1 MDFVF
6 QISPYSDPSLAQQVS
21 GALEKRTELRAR
33 AQCPKLWRV
42 TDALNRRHEGKAVS
56 NGQRI
61 RYRIYGILL
70 IVMGVIL
77 LVPGIMDPKQLV
89 VPLVAG
95 VVGILA
101 GIFTLWT
108 VSGSQVQSKRFD
120 QAAEKLLKGFEAPPE
135 AQVRFTPEGMEI
147 AGKPAAAYPE
157 VDFAAETEDLFLLT
171 WNEKVTILQK
181 KDLVGGDCPQF
192 TAFLHKQLQE
202 RGAFFTLTHR

>member
-6 QISPYSDPSLAQQVS
+6 QISPYADPALMQQVS
-21 GALEKRTELRAR
+21 RALEKRTELRSR
-33 AQCPKLWRV
+33 AQFPKLWHV
-42 TDALNRRHEGKAVS
+42 TDDLNRKHKGKTVS
-56 NGQRI
+56 NGQRV

-77 LVPGIMDPKQLV
+77 FVPGIMDPKQLL

-95 VVGILA
+95 AVGILA
-101 GIFTLWT
+101 GVFTLWA
-108 VSGSQVQSKRFD
+108 VSGSQAQSKRFD
-120 QAAEKLLKGFEAPPE
+120 QAAEKLLKGFEAPPA

-147 AGKPAAAYPE
+147 AGKPAAAYPD

-181 KDLVGGDCPQF
+181 KDLIGGDCPQF
-192 TAFLHKQLQE
+192 SAFLHKQLQE
-202 RGAFFTLTHR
+202 RGSFCCLS

>member
-42 TDALNRRHEGKAVS
+42 TDALNRRYEGKAVS

-61 RYRIYGILL
+61 RYRFYGILL

-77 LVPGIMDPKQLV
+77 LVPGIMDPKQLL

-95 VVGILA
+95 VVGVLA

-108 VSGSQVQSKRFD
+108 VGGSQVQSKRFD
-120 QAAEKLLKGFEAPPE
+120 QAAEKLLKGFEAPPA

-147 AGKPAAAYPE
+147 AGKPAAAYPD

-181 KDLVGGDCPQF
+181 KDLVGGDCPQI
-192 TAFLHKQLQE
+192 AVFLHKKLQE

>member
-42 TDALNRRHEGKAVS
+42 TDALNRRQEGKVVS

-77 LVPGIMDPKQLV
+77 LVPGIMDPKQLL

-95 VVGILA
+95 IVGILA

-120 QAAEKLLKGFEAPPE
+120 QAAEKLLKGFEAPPA

-147 AGKPAAAYPE
+147 AGKPAAAYSD

-181 KDLVGGDCPQF
+181 KDLVGGDYPQF
-192 TAFLHKQLQE
+192 AAFLHGQIQE
-202 RGAFFTLTHR
+202 HGSFCRLS

>member
-21 GALEKRTELRAR
+21 HALEKRTELRSR
-33 AQCPKLWRV
+33 AQFPKLWRV
-42 TDALNRRHEGKAVS
+42 TDNLNRKHEGKTLS
-56 NGQRI
+56 NGRRV
-61 RYRIYGILL
+61 RYRIYAILL

-77 LVPGIMDPKQLV
+77 LVPGIMDPKQLL

-95 VVGILA
+95 VVGVLA
-101 GIFTLWT
+101 GVFTLWT
-108 VSGSQVQSKRFD
+108 VSGSHTQSKRFD
-120 QAAEKLLKGFEAPPE
+120 QAAEKLLKGFEAPPV

-147 AGKPAAAYPE
+147 AGKPAAAYPD
-157 VDFAAETEDLFLLT
+157 VDFVAETEDLFLLT

-192 TAFLHKQLQE
+192 AAFLHKQLQE
-202 RGAFFTLTHR
+202 RGAFYCLS

>member
-6 QISPYSDPSLAQQVS
+6 QISPYSDPSLPQQVS
-21 GALEKRTELRAR
+21 HALEKRTELRAR
-33 AQCPKLWRV
+33 EQFPKLWHV
-42 TDALNRRHEGKAVS
+42 TDDLNRKHKEKTVS
-56 NGQRI
+56 NGRRI

-70 IVMGVIL
+70 IVMGVVL
-77 LVPGIMDPKQLV
+77 FVPGIMDPKQLL

-95 VVGILA
+95 AIGILA

-120 QAAEKLLKGFEAPPE
+120 QAAEKLLKGFEVPPA

-147 AGKPAAAYPE
+147 AGKPAAAYPD

-181 KDLVGGDCPQF
+181 KDLIGGDCPQF
-192 TAFLHKQLQE
+192 SAFLHKQLQE
-202 RGAFFTLTHR
+202 RGSFCRLS